1 MNKRTEYET
10 CKKSKDGLA
19 AGQKMDQARENTG
32 QQQERRLGQQD
43 SRRKDGKYIM
53 GSGYDNLSV

>member
-32 QQQERRLGQQD
+32 QQQERRFRSAGQQA
-43 SRRKDGKYIM
+43 KG
-53 GSGYDNLSV
+53 